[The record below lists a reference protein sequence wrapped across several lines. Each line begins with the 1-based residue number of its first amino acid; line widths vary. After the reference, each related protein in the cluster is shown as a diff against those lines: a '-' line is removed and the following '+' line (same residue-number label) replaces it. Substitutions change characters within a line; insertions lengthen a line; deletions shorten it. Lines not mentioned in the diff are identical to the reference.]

1 MDIARASS
9 AGLTVTALLVSITLA
24 GCTKDE
30 GSSTA
35 SSSSSAASSS
45 SSSSE
50 SSSSESSSSESSSS
64 ESSPAPES
72 TDYSSL
78 LIPATDVGDN
88 ATTPGPPQLN
98 PGGNPG
104 VGQVFQS
111 PEGNNR
117 VVDTILVFPDA
128 ATADSNFTSNKATM
142 NEIVTGTT
150 EPIDIGTN
158 GTIAAGTSPDGSK
171 AVTVVMFSEGRAL
184 VQLSFEGAP
193 GDNVP
198 TEIAH
203 DIASKQDEA
212 VKAGLPA
219 E

>member
-1 MDIARASS
+1 MNVARVAG
-9 AGLTVTALLVSITLA
+9 AGLAVTVLAVSMTLT
-24 GCTKDE
+24 GCSKNE

-45 SSSSE
+45 SSSE
-50 SSSSESSSSESSSS
+50 SSTESDTS

-72 TDYSSL
+72 GDYSSL

-128 ATADSNFTSNKATM
+128 ASAESNFTSNKATL
-142 NEIVTGTT
+142 NEIVTGAT
-150 EPIDIGTN
+150 EPLDIGTS
-158 GTIAAGTSPDGSK
+158 GTMAAGTSPDGSK
-171 AVTVVMFSEGRAL
+171 AVTVLMFSEGRAL
-184 VQLSFEGAP
+184 VHLSFEGAP

-198 TEIAH
+198 PEIAH
-203 DIASKQDEA
+203 DIAAKQDEA

>member
-1 MDIARASS
+1 MNVVRVSG
-9 AGLTVTALLVSITLA
+9 AGLAVTVLAVSMTLT
-24 GCTKDE
+24 GCSKNE

-45 SSSSE
+45 SSSE
-50 SSSSESSSSESSSS
+50 SSAASSTEAGTS

-72 TDYSSL
+72 ADYSSL

-104 VGQVFQS
+104 AGQVFQS

-117 VVDTILVFPDA
+117 VVDTILVFPDV
-128 ATADSNFTSNKATM
+128 ATAESNFTSNKATL
-142 NEIVTGTT
+142 NEIVTGTP
-150 EPIDIGTN
+150 EPLDIGTS

-171 AVTVVMFSEGRAL
+171 AVTVLMFSEGRAL
-184 VQLSFEGAP
+184 VHLSFEGAP

-203 DIASKQDEA
+203 DIAAKQDEA

>member
-1 MDIARASS
+1 MNVARVRG
-9 AGLTVTALLVSITLA
+9 AGLAVTVLAVSMTLT
-24 GCTKDE
+24 GCSKNE

-45 SSSSE
+45 SSSE
-50 SSSSESSSSESSSS
+50 SSESSSEAGSS

-72 TDYSSL
+72 ADYSSL

-117 VVDTILVFPDA
+117 VVDTILVFPDVA
-128 ATADSNFTSNKATM
+128 SAESNFTSNKATM
-142 NEIVTGTT
+142 NEIVTGTP
-150 EPIDIGTN
+150 EPLDIGTS

-171 AVTVVMFSEGRAL
+171 AVTVLMFSEGRAL
-184 VQLSFEGAP
+184 VHLSFEGAP

-203 DIASKQDEA
+203 DIAAKQDEA

>member
-1 MDIARASS
+1 MNVVRVSG
-9 AGLTVTALLVSITLA
+9 AGLAVTVLAVSMALT
-24 GCTKDE
+24 GCSKNE

-45 SSSSE
+45 SSSE
-50 SSSSESSSSESSSS
+50 SSAESSAEATSK

-72 TDYSSL
+72 ADYSSL

-128 ATADSNFTSNKATM
+128 ATAESNFTSNKATL
-142 NEIVTGTT
+142 NEIVTGTP
-150 EPIDIGTN
+150 EPLDIGTS
-158 GTIAAGTSPDGSK
+158 GTMAAGTSPDGSK
-171 AVTVVMFSEGRAL
+171 AVTVLMFSEGRAL
-184 VQLSFEGAP
+184 VHLSFEGAP

-203 DIASKQDEA
+203 DIAAKQDEA

>member
-9 AGLTVTALLVSITLA
+9 AGLAVTALLVSITLA

-35 SSSSSAASSS
+35 SSSSSAASSN

-50 SSSSESSSSESSSS
+50 SSSSESSSSESSS
-64 ESSPAPES
+64 APES

-88 ATTPGPPQLN
+88 ATTPGPPQRN
-98 PGGNPG
+98 PSGNPG